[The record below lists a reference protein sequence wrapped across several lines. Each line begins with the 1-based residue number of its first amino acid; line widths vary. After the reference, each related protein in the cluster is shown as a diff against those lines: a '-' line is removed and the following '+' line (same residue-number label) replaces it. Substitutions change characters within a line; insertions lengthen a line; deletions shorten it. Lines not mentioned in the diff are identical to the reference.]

1 MGPQEVSPPLSED
14 FRETAFAAEEECG
27 GKENYVKEGLWSS
40 NVELHVIRESSLPI
54 DVVIGRDILRKHEL
68 SVQYS
73 PSKEE
78 QQEVFKLFGP
88 RDAVCS
94 TNIESKVAPVSDDGY
109 KSKVAH
115 SAGKQKIHVDALSR
129 HDGLVEAL
137 PLERELEFKQLRDH
151 RSKEIAEKL
160 EFEDNDKL
168 ELIDGLVPGIAME
181 SSHLI
186 TGVGVIKDGTNLKH
200 VYNDHVNTDMSYED
214 FFVVD
219 ASIEQRSRNMDSSEE
234 IRERE
239 RIANQIAKTSDS
251 IRKKYHALKTG
262 KMEEDIALERHFKPI
277 IEPLNQIA
285 ENTVGKESDVSKI
298 ENETVWED
306 EEPKLK
312 RKRPNISFN
321 DSVIA
326 SIPVT
331 LKRSITVPSNL
342 SEITKILQPRKSKR
356 SKGPSNED
364 VFETT
369 DDSLVTSVRQQL
381 QTSEGRE
388 TLRDHLGPFSQK
400 YVGAVLSGDQESG
413 IDTVYGVYFS
423 NDGMM
428 LGNKRFDVDNADNII
443 IDGIRYAG
451 TRGLYEL
458 IFKKIPND
466 EIYTKDDMQKY
477 KSILLMTNAHKRN
490 HDAHARLN
498 GNRGYKYRNIIA
510 PLISGKKAGKG
521 IPRAMTLNGNKIDYV
536 HWDDPNELVDRLRLL
551 EASRL
556 AGHNGHDNEILSI
569 IKELREAGL
578 IIN

>member
-1 MGPQEVSPPLSED
+1 
-14 FRETAFAAEEECG
+14 
-27 GKENYVKEGLWSS
+27 
-40 NVELHVIRESSLPI
+40 
-54 DVVIGRDILRKHEL
+54 
-68 SVQYS
+68 
-73 PSKEE
+73 
-78 QQEVFKLFGP
+78 
-88 RDAVCS
+88 
-94 TNIESKVAPVSDDGY
+94 
-109 KSKVAH
+109 
-115 SAGKQKIHVDALSR
+115 
-129 HDGLVEAL
+129 
-137 PLERELEFKQLRDH
+137 
-151 RSKEIAEKL
+151 
-160 EFEDNDKL
+160 
-168 ELIDGLVPGIAME
+168 
-181 SSHLI
+181 
-186 TGVGVIKDGTNLKH
+186 
-200 VYNDHVNTDMSYED
+200 
-214 FFVVD
+214 
-219 ASIEQRSRNMDSSEE
+219 MDCSEE

-251 IRKKYHALKTG
+251 IRKKYHALKTA
-262 KMEEDIALERHFKPI
+262 KMEEDIALEKHFKLI
-277 IEPLNQIA
+277 IEPRQIA

-298 ENETVWED
+298 ENETAWED

-312 RKRPNISFN
+312 RKRPNTSFN
-321 DSVIA
+321 DSVMA
-326 SIPVT
+326 STPVT

-356 SKGPSNED
+356 SKAPLDEPPITSAPSSQPTMLESLANED

-381 QTSEGRE
+381 QTSKGRE
-388 TLRDHLGPFSQK
+388 TLRDHLGPLSQK
-400 YVGAVLSGDQESG
+400 YVGAVLSGDQKSG
-413 IDTVYGVYFS
+413 IDTVCGVYFS
-423 NDGMM
+423 NGGIM

-466 EIYTKDDMQKY
+466 EIYTDDMQKY

-498 GNRGYKYRNIIA
+498 GNREYKYRNIIA
-510 PLISGKKAGKG
+510 PSISGKKAGKG
-521 IPRAMTLNGNKIDYV
+521 IPHAMTLNDNKIDYV

-569 IKELREAGL
+569 IEELREAGL

>member
-1 MGPQEVSPPLSED
+1 M
-14 FRETAFAAEEECG
+14 
-27 GKENYVKEGLWSS
+27 
-40 NVELHVIRESSLPI
+40 
-54 DVVIGRDILRKHEL
+54 
-68 SVQYS
+68 
-73 PSKEE
+73 
-78 QQEVFKLFGP
+78 
-88 RDAVCS
+88 
-94 TNIESKVAPVSDDGY
+94 
-109 KSKVAH
+109 
-115 SAGKQKIHVDALSR
+115 
-129 HDGLVEAL
+129 
-137 PLERELEFKQLRDH
+137 
-151 RSKEIAEKL
+151 
-160 EFEDNDKL
+160 DN
-168 ELIDGLVPGIAME
+168 G
-181 SSHLI
+181 
-186 TGVGVIKDGTNLKH
+186 
-200 VYNDHVNTDMSYED
+200 
-214 FFVVD
+214 
-219 ASIEQRSRNMDSSEE
+219 EE

-239 RIANQIAKTSDS
+239 RIANQIAKTSDL

-277 IEPLNQIA
+277 IKPLRQIS

-298 ENETVWED
+298 ENETTWED
-306 EEPKLK
+306 EERKVK
-312 RKRPNISFN
+312 RKRPNASFN
-321 DSVIA
+321 DSVMA
-326 SIPVT
+326 STPVT
-331 LKRSITVPSNL
+331 LKRSINVPYNL

-356 SKGPSNED
+356 SKVAPPNEPPIISSVQPTVLESLANED

-381 QTSEGRE
+381 QTSEGQE
-388 TLRDHLGPFSQK
+388 TLRDHLGPLSQK
-400 YVGAVLSGDQESG
+400 YVVAVLSGDQKSG

-443 IDGIRYAG
+443 IDDIRFAG
-451 TRGLYEL
+451 TRGLYKL

-466 EIYTKDDMQKY
+466 EIYTEDDMQKY

-521 IPRAMTLNGNKIDYV
+521 IPRVMTLNDNKIDYV

-556 AGHNGHDNEILSI
+556 AGHNGHNNEILSI
-569 IKELREAGL
+569 IEKLREAGL

>member
-1 MGPQEVSPPLSED
+1 
-14 FRETAFAAEEECG
+14 
-27 GKENYVKEGLWSS
+27 
-40 NVELHVIRESSLPI
+40 
-54 DVVIGRDILRKHEL
+54 
-68 SVQYS
+68 
-73 PSKEE
+73 
-78 QQEVFKLFGP
+78 
-88 RDAVCS
+88 
-94 TNIESKVAPVSDDGY
+94 
-109 KSKVAH
+109 
-115 SAGKQKIHVDALSR
+115 
-129 HDGLVEAL
+129 
-137 PLERELEFKQLRDH
+137 
-151 RSKEIAEKL
+151 
-160 EFEDNDKL
+160 
-168 ELIDGLVPGIAME
+168 
-181 SSHLI
+181 
-186 TGVGVIKDGTNLKH
+186 
-200 VYNDHVNTDMSYED
+200 
-214 FFVVD
+214 
-219 ASIEQRSRNMDSSEE
+219 MDSGEE

-239 RIANQIAKTSDS
+239 RIANQIPKTSDS

-277 IEPLNQIA
+277 IELLRQIA

-312 RKRPNISFN
+312 RKRPNASFN
-321 DSVIA
+321 DSVMA
-326 SIPVT
+326 STPVT
-331 LKRSITVPSNL
+331 LKRSINVPSNL
-342 SEITKILQPRKSKR
+342 SEITKILQLRKLKR
-356 SKGPSNED
+356 SKGPLNKPPITSAPSVQPIMLESLANED

-369 DDSLVTSVRQQL
+369 GDSLVTSVRQQL

-388 TLRDHLGPFSQK
+388 TLRDYLSPLSQK

-423 NDGMM
+423 NDGIM
-428 LGNKRFDVDNADNII
+428 LGNKRFDVDNADNKI

-466 EIYTKDDMQKY
+466 EIYTGEDDMQKY

-498 GNRGYKYRNIIA
+498 GNRGYKYRQIIA

-521 IPRAMTLNGNKIDYV
+521 IPRAMTLNDNKMDYV
-536 HWDDPNELVDRLRLL
+536 HWDDPNELVDRLQLL
-551 EASRL
+551 KASRL

-569 IKELREAGL
+569 IEELCEAGL